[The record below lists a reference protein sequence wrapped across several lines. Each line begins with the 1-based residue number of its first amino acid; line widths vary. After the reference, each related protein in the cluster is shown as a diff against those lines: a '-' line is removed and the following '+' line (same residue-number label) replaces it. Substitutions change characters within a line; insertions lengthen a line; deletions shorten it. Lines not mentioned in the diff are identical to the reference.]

1 MKRLLVEEEKEE
13 RRLKWRRL
21 PWEEM
26 KYKFLEQRNSKY
38 KGLDRW
44 GISWNSCKS
53 ALFRLEFV
61 NKITRLCF
69 FYMDKLAL
77 WIPSNSNNQKMI

>member
-21 PWEEM
+21 PLEEM

-38 KGLDRW
+38 KGLDLWEIR
-44 GISWNSCKS
+44 I
-53 ALFRLEFV
+53 AV
-61 NKITRLCF
+61 NLP
-69 FYMDKLAL
+69 YLGL
-77 WIPSNSNNQKMI
+77 SL

>member
-1 MKRLLVEEEKEE
+1 VKLFLVEEEKEE
-13 RRLKWRRL
+13 RRLKWRRV

-44 GISWNSCKS
+44 GIS
-53 ALFRLEFV
+53 
-61 NKITRLCF
+61 
-69 FYMDKLAL
+69 
-77 WIPSNSNNQKMI
+77 

>member
-21 PWEEM
+21 PLEEM

-38 KGLDRW
+38 KGLDLW

-61 NKITRLCF
+61 NKIARLCV
-69 FYMDKLAL
+69 FYMGLL
-77 WIPSNSNNQKMI
+77 GLEIPASSNLRPCL